1 MSHLILVRHG
11 KAAAG
16 WDADL
21 DPGLDETGRRQAG
34 DVADGLAL
42 FGPLPI
48 YSSPLRR
55 CQETAAPLAARW
67 VTEVTIE
74 PGVGEVESPTP
85 DLAARGEWLR
95 GFMGGTWAEQPPE
108 LHVWRQ
114 RVLGTLVGLEGED
127 AVVFSHFIAIN
138 VAVGAALDDP
148 RVIVFAPDNCS
159 RTEIRVD
166 GGRLEVVEM
175 GGQAR
180 TRVN

>member
-16 WDADL
+16 WDADH
-21 DPGLDETGRRQAG
+21 DPGLDDAGRRQAG
-34 DVADGLAL
+34 DVADALAL

-55 CQETAAPLAARW
+55 CLETAAPLAARW
-67 VTEVTIE
+67 AVDVTVE
-74 PGVGEVESPTP
+74 PGVGEVVSPTP

-95 GFMGGTWAEQPPE
+95 GFMAGTWDEQPPE

-114 RVLGTLVGLEGED
+114 RVLGTLIGMEGED

-138 VAVGAALDDP
+138 VVVGEALGDP
-148 RVIVFAPDNCS
+148 RVICFAPDNCS

-166 GGRLEVVEM
+166 NGRFDVVEL

-180 TRVN
+180 THVN